1 VCILG
6 TSRINSTLVF
16 TIGKIVIGCA
26 LSAAVPLEPLSDHIL
41 TAVQELESLLI
52 SGQLIRSGSSFE
64 QRLII
69 PSSAAV

>member
-1 VCILG
+1 VCILR

-26 LSAAVPLEPLSDHIL
+26 QSAAVPLEPLSDHIL

-69 PSSAAV
+69 HSSAAV